1 MTIPKRVYT
10 FWHDDTLP
18 KDAQNCLSCVKKHNP
33 DFEIIILGRK
43 DVPDY
48 DAKNK
53 SDITNRVLSD
63 IVRLHFL
70 SINGGIWLD
79 IHCIC
84 TAPLSNTF
92 DIDANRLQGFQTF
105 DAAIDSYAF
114 ASPPNNPL
122 MCEWNYQFKH
132 ALKIGFRQY
141 CKNISN
147 EFALSDELT
156 KKLPYL
162 TIYASSIAAQAK
174 HTWIEKKNSR
184 DPDGPFFY
192 EDLALYKTCI
202 SGLTGAPYLPPLIK
216 FDTNARNEIQAFLRK
231 LEMSAL
237 KLEKT
242 EFHRL
247 SRLHRQLATNFLF

>member
-1 MTIPKRVYT
+1 MTIPKCVYT

-18 KDAQNCLSCVKKHNP
+18 RDAQNCLSSVKKHNP
-33 DFEIIILGRK
+33 DFEIVVLGRK

-53 SDITNRVLSD
+53 SDITYRVLSD

-92 DIDANRLQGFQTF
+92 DIDADCLQGFQTF

-114 ASPPNNPL
+114 ASPPNDPL
-122 MCEWNYQFKH
+122 MCEWNSQFKH
-132 ALKIGFRQY
+132 ALKIGFKQY
-141 CKNISN
+141 CKNIVN
-147 EFALSDELT
+147 KFALSDELA
-156 KKLPYL
+156 KQLPYL
-162 TIYASSIAAQAK
+162 TIYASNIAAQDK
-174 HTWIEKKNSR
+174 RTWIQKKNSR

-192 EDLALYKTCI
+192 EDLTLYKTCI
-202 SGLTGAPYLPPLIK
+202 SGLLGAPKLPPLIK
-216 FDTNARNEIQAFLRK
+216 FDTYARNDIQTFLQKQR
-231 LEMSAL
+231 
-237 KLEKT
+237 
-242 EFHRL
+242 RL
-247 SRLHRQLATNFLF
+247 SSASRACFRRELYIHQ